1 MRRVDNVRARAQ
13 RYVERAE
20 AIRREHRSVDA
31 VYTMADRDIEIG
43 GGIMAG
49 ALAYRIFI
57 WLLPFALVLVGGIG
71 IAADVSSESPASAAR
86 SLGLQGIVSN
96 SVAQASEGSSRWYAL
111 LIGIPILVWAS
122 RGLLKALIVVHRLI
136 WSDMRREVPKPTFG
150 ATFRILLLMGIYFAI
165 REGERAVESWSGSY
179 ALSTVF
185 GLALVFLW
193 WLAVSIRLPHHG
205 APWKALLPG
214 AAIMALGLE
223 VVVGHRHAA
232 HLAAHRDQP
241 EHLRSARRGSHAAA
255 RPLSREPPRRRGRG
269 RECDGLGAALGN
281 RELSW
286 YGRLTAREDSGFRR
300 LSGRRVRT
308 PGAASTGGDDRQPAR
323 SRRCRR

>member
-1 MRRVDNVRARAQ
+1 MRVGTMPAGMRRVDDVRARAQ

-20 AIRREHRSVDA
+20 AVRREHRSVDA
-31 VYTMADRDIEIG
+31 VYHMADRDIEIG

-49 ALAYRIFI
+49 ALAYRIFV

-86 SLGLQGIVSN
+86 SLGLQGVVSN
-96 SVAQASEGSSRWYAL
+96 SVAQASQGSSRWYAL

-136 WSDMRREVPKPTFG
+136 WSDVRREVPKPTFG
-150 ATFRILLLMGIYFAI
+150 ATFRILLLMGVYFAI

-179 ALSTVF
+179 LLSTFF

-193 WLAVSIRLPHHG
+193 WLGVSLRLPHHG

-214 AAIMALGLE
+214 AAIMALGME
-223 VVVGHRHAA
+223 VVSGIGT
-232 HLAAHRDQP
+232 L
-241 EHLRSARRGSHAAA
+241 LIS
-255 RPLSREPPRRRGRG
+255 PRIATSQSTYG
-269 RECDGLGAALGN
+269 ALGVAAT
-281 RELSW
+281 LLLGLFLVS
-286 YGRLTAREDSGFRR
+286 RLVVASAVVNATAWERR
-300 LSGRRVRT
+300 SET
-308 PGAASTGGDDRQPAR
+308 EISTVGG
-323 SRRCRR
+323 